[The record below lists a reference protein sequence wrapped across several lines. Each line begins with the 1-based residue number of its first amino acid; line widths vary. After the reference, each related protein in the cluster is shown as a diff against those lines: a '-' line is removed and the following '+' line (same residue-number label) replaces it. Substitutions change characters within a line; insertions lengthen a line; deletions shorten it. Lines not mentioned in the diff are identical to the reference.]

1 MARSVKRPRAEPQ
14 AFHQLGVRGR
24 KTGVVLQDRGER
36 DEHGM
41 QPLDSIFSPQEAK
54 PTNREDESSDDAGS
68 GEMEIASSECRQL
81 RVNGEI

>member
-1 MARSVKRPRAEPQ
+1 M
-14 AFHQLGVRGR
+14 
-24 KTGVVLQDRGER
+24 LQDRGER